1 MSRQGLKFRKMV
13 VPYFFMIA
21 TWIPLFLIAFAV
33 PDHVDKFLLSE
44 VEGFIDAYLFSDVGS
59 WSPHFPV
66 VSKLTINYI
75 CLFSPFFSIIFC
87 YLTLRKSVMEKRS
100 FDDLS
105 QLKAFFYFLGTTLVV
120 AIFLYVTY
128 FDSTNLANARKLAI
142 LAQYKILYAFYAVAQ
157 MFLYY
162 VIVLVGY
169 LIYRYVPRAL
179 IKSE

>member
-1 MSRQGLKFRKMV
+1 
-13 VPYFFMIA
+13 MIA
-21 TWIPLFLIAFAV
+21 TWVPLFLIAFAV
-33 PDHVDKFLLSE
+33 PDHVDKILLSD
-44 VEGFIDAYLFSDVGS
+44 VEGFIDVYLFSDVGS
-59 WSPHFPV
+59 WSPDFPV

-87 YLTLRKSVMEKRS
+87 YLTLKNSVMEKKS

-105 QLKAFFYFLGTTLVV
+105 QLKALFYFLGATLVV

-142 LAQYKILYAFYAVAQ
+142 LAEYKILYALYAVAQ

-162 VIVLVGY
+162 IVVLVSY
-169 LIYRYVPRAL
+169 LIYRYVPRA
-179 IKSE
+179 IVKSV